1 MLGLEGC
8 WEIYVTKLET
18 GAHQTVQ
25 QIPVLLLGTVQK
37 SWYPSLVAVMPTGE
51 SAQVAASGGGATAGN
66 MCM

>member
-1 MLGLEGC
+1 ME
-8 WEIYVTKLET
+8 
-18 GAHQTVQ
+18 

-51 SAQVAASGGGATAGN
+51 SAQVAAGGGGATAGN